1 MKTSRTLTTSHLAHS
16 LVLAGIAFILTLA
29 ILSPATYAA
38 TVTWSGGGGN
48 GSWTTGANWAG
59 TAPVSGDT
67 LTFSG
72 TSQTITI
79 NDLAAGT
86 TYGGINFTNDGSAG
100 KTGNFTLSGNSI
112 NPGSGA
118 QDIVTTATT
127 SGTLTDIISLTMNLT
142 ASKIIKV
149 GAGHN
154 LIISGNILNASGS
167 RSLTKSGT
175 ASTGGGMLTLSGN
188 NTYTG
193 GTTISAGTLQ
203 IGNANALG
211 TTGNITFSGGALQYG
226 SGITVDLSGR
236 IKNSASAMFIDTNG
250 QSVSLNSVLDSSNS
264 AGLTKTGSGTLTLNA
279 SNTYTGNSTI
289 SAGIL
294 QIGNANALGTS
305 GNITFGG
312 GALQYGSGIT
322 VDLSGRIKNSGS
334 AMSIDTNGQSVTFA
348 SILDSSNSGGL
359 TKNGSGTLTLNA
371 SNTYTGATTINAG
384 TLSIAAITNGGVAGA
399 LGNST
404 NAAANLVLGGGTL
417 LYTGSNGSTDRNFT
431 LSNAT
436 TSVIDV
442 SSAGT
447 TLTISGTATTTT
459 GGLTKNGSGT
469 LLLAGSNNYTGDTTV
484 NSGILQIG
492 ANNRISDS
500 STLRVNG
507 GTFNMATFNDT
518 VAGVILSANGTI
530 SGTNPILTST
540 SDFILENG
548 TAAAILAGTV
558 GVNKTT
564 SGTVTLSAANTYSGA
579 TTINAGTLQ
588 IGNGGTT
595 GALSSSSAITNNGT
609 LVFNRSNAIT
619 QGTNFASGISGTG
632 NVTQAGTGTL
642 TFNGTNSYTGTT
654 TISAGTLALNSSAS
668 NNSTIS
674 GNILINGGTLN
685 YGSAISDQISNSATV
700 TLSSGSFALVNRDET
715 IGTIAMSGGALSM
728 TSGVLTLSSDAGF
741 TGGTISMT
749 VAGGSIVTAGQTTLG
764 NVTFSYS
771 NASNATKGLIFS
783 SGLIV
788 DANTTA
794 NFTNASTGVGRI
806 SLEGSTQVFDVGA
819 SANMNIGW
827 ALASTNSSGALTKNG
842 TGTLTLSAANT
853 YTGTTTVNAGTV
865 SLNNVNALQNS
876 TLDTG
881 TSGSQALAFSV
892 AGANT
897 YNIGA
902 IQGGDTLDF
911 GNNTISVGANNAA
924 TSFTGTLAGSGGNLT
939 KVGSGA
945 FTLSGNNSYTGTTT
959 ISGGTIRL
967 GNAVSNNSTISGDIL
982 INGGTLNYATTVND
996 QISNSAT
1003 VTLSSGSFVLAN
1015 RDETIGAIAMS
1026 GGALSMSSG
1035 ILTLSSNAG
1044 FTGGTISM
1052 TVAGG
1057 SIITT
1062 GQTTLGNATF
1072 SYSNAS
1078 NASKGLILLS
1088 GLAVDADTT
1097 ANFTNA
1103 STGLGRISLEGST
1116 QVFDIGAS
1124 ANMNIGWAV
1133 VSSNSSGGLTK
1144 NGTGTMTLSAANTFS
1159 GTATINQGTLSL
1171 GNLNALQN
1179 STLDTGISGS
1189 QAVTFGVAGA
1199 NTYNI
1204 GAIQGGDTLDFGSN
1218 TISVGANN
1226 ATTSFTGILAGS
1238 GGSLIKVGSGSL
1250 TLSGANT
1257 YTGSTTI
1264 SAGTLVLNGT
1274 NSNSAITVNS
1284 GGTLAGSGTGG
1295 ATTIN
1300 SGGKIGPGN
1309 SPGMLTVGN
1318 LTLNGGATYSWEMAD
1333 ATGAAGTGWDQIN
1346 ATGLLTIGSNAT
1358 STFTI
1363 AITSSGNP
1371 SNWIYTT
1378 SNQSWDIIDYGTING
1393 FNASYFT
1400 LNTSAFQGDLDAQSS
1415 AWALTDTGSTLR
1427 LTYTYTANTPT
1438 YTGGTGN
1445 WSTGFSP
1452 AITTGGNATFAG
1464 LGGTATN
1471 DIASATLSSIGGLT
1485 FDGINSYTLGANS
1498 GSAGYNSASALAIGG
1513 GVTNNS
1519 IVTQTINVAT
1529 SFAANQT
1536 ISGNTGSL
1544 VFGGNVA
1551 VAANATLTM
1560 LGNSST
1566 TISGVVSGA
1575 GALTKNS
1582 NSTLTLSGNNTY
1594 SGGTTITTG
1603 TVLVGHDKAFGT
1615 GILRLGG
1622 TIAST
1627 DGTDRTI
1634 SNNVGGLSGTWSYTF
1649 GQANGGTGNLTFT
1662 DTGTATFASTG
1673 SKTFNVL
1680 NTTSFASSLISTGNV
1695 TVTKIGAGTLILT
1708 GNSTYSGSTTINAG
1722 TLQIGNGGT
1731 SGGLSASG
1739 TITNNGT
1746 LVFKRSNTLTQGTD
1760 FANSISGTGNLTQAG
1775 SGTLV
1780 LGSTNT
1786 YTGATTIS
1794 AGTLSLSTVTALS
1807 ATSGV
1812 NLANSTTLA
1821 YTGSAATLD
1830 RLISVT
1836 SGTGTIRNSGSGLLT
1851 LSGGLSKNGTT
1862 LTLAGGSNGITV
1874 SNAISGSSA
1883 NSDLVI
1889 DGGTVNLTGTNTYN
1903 GPTSLV
1909 NGATLSA
1916 NITNALPTANGRSAI
1931 SIDATGTGSSTLA
1944 LGASQSIAS
1953 LTGNTTSTVTL
1964 GSNTLTLGTTSGNT
1978 TYAGRITGSS
1988 SSALVKD
1995 GASTQVLTGNNSGF
2009 TGTTTISSGT
2019 LTAASAGAMGN
2030 STVINVT
2037 GGSFLVTAENAV
2049 NDNTAINLGGGR
2061 MAVSGTFNETVG
2073 ALTLSANSTL
2083 DFSGFV
2089 GTLRFSGI
2097 GSWATGA
2104 NLAIWN
2110 WSGTTYWG
2118 TQVNNYA
2125 TPSNLVFSNN
2135 STLTSNLA
2143 NISFY
2148 SDSGNSF
2155 VGSGFEVSG
2164 FSGGGSQI
2172 IAVPETETYFYA
2184 VALLAG
2190 LVIQYLRRRAKR
2202 KLLQGHRP
2210 A

>member
-1 MKTSRTLTTSHLAHS
+1 MRTPKTLTASHLARGS
-16 LVLAGIAFILTLA
+16 VLAEVAVILTLA

-79 NDLAAGT
+79 NDLTAGT

-112 NPGSGA
+112 NPGTGA

-127 SGTLTDIISLTMNLT
+127 SGTLTDTISLTMNLT
-142 ASKIIKV
+142 ANKIIKV

-193 GTTISAGTLQ
+193 GTTITTGTIN
-203 IGNANALG
+203 IGHANALG

-226 SGITVDLSGR
+226 SGITVDLSSR
-236 IKNSASAMFIDTNG
+236 IKNSASAMLIDTNG
-250 QSVSLNSVLDSSNS
+250 QSVSFDSVLDASNS

-279 SNTYTGNSTI
+279 SNTYTGTSTI
-289 SAGIL
+289 SAGTL

-322 VDLSGRIKNSGS
+322 VDLSNRIKNSGS
-334 AMSIDTNGQSVTFA
+334 AILIDTNGQSVTFA

-359 TKNGSGTLTLNA
+359 TKTGSGTLTLNA

-384 TLSIAAITNGGVAGA
+384 TLSIATITNGGVAGA

-404 NAAANLVLGGGTL
+404 SVAGNLVLGGGTL
-417 LYTGSNGSTDRNFT
+417 QYTGSTGSTDRNFT
-431 LSNAT
+431 LSNGT

-447 TLTISGTATTTT
+447 TLTISGTAATTT

-469 LLLAGSNNYTGDTTV
+469 LLLAGSNNYTGDTTI

-507 GTFNMATFNDT
+507 GTFNIVTFNDT
-518 VAGVILSANGTI
+518 VAGVALSANGTI
-530 SGTNPILTST
+530 SGTNGVLTSN

-564 SGTVTLSAANTYSGA
+564 SGTVTLSAANTYTGA
-579 TTINAGTLQ
+579 TIINAGILQ
-588 IGNGGTT
+588 VGSGSTT
-595 GALSSSSAITNNGT
+595 GSLSTSSAITNNGT
-609 LVFNRSNAIT
+609 LVFNRSNTIT
-619 QGTNFASGISGTG
+619 QGTNFGSVISGTG

-642 TFNGTNSYTGTT
+642 TFNGTNSYIGTT

-674 GNILINGGTLN
+674 GDIVINGGTLN
-685 YGSAISDQISNSATV
+685 YG
-700 TLSSGSFALVNRDET
+700 
-715 IGTIAMSGGALSM
+715 
-728 TSGVLTLSSDAGF
+728 
-741 TGGTISMT
+741 
-749 VAGGSIVTAGQTTLG
+749 
-764 NVTFSYS
+764 
-771 NASNATKGLIFS
+771 
-783 SGLIV
+783 
-788 DANTTA
+788 
-794 NFTNASTGVGRI
+794 
-806 SLEGSTQVFDVGA
+806 
-819 SANMNIGW
+819 
-827 ALASTNSSGALTKNG
+827 
-842 TGTLTLSAANT
+842 
-853 YTGTTTVNAGTV
+853 
-865 SLNNVNALQNS
+865 
-876 TLDTG
+876 
-881 TSGSQALAFSV
+881 
-892 AGANT
+892 
-897 YNIGA
+897 
-902 IQGGDTLDF
+902 
-911 GNNTISVGANNAA
+911 
-924 TSFTGTLAGSGGNLT
+924 
-939 KVGSGA
+939 
-945 FTLSGNNSYTGTTT
+945 
-959 ISGGTIRL
+959 
-967 GNAVSNNSTISGDIL
+967 
-982 INGGTLNYATTVND
+982 TTVND

-1003 VTLSSGSFVLAN
+1003 VTMTSGSFALAA
-1015 RDETIGAIAMS
+1015 RDETIGAISMS
-1026 GGALSMSSG
+1026 GGDLSITSG
-1035 ILTLSSNAG
+1035 VLTLSSNSSI
-1044 FTGGTISM
+1044 TGGNISI
-1052 TVAGG
+1052 TSAGG
-1057 SIITT
+1057 GINTNST
-1062 GQTTLGNATF
+1062 GSATLGNAAF
-1072 SYSNAS
+1072 SYNNAS
-1078 NASKGLILLS
+1078 NASAGLVLSS
-1088 GLAVDADTT
+1088 GLNVNANTT

-1103 STGLGRISLEGST
+1103 LAGVGRISLGGT
-1116 QVFDIGAS
+1116 TKVFDVGAS
-1124 ANMNIGWAV
+1124 ANLNIGWAV

-1144 NGTGTMTLSAANTFS
+1144 NGTGTMTLSAANTYT
-1159 GTATINQGTLSL
+1159 GATTINGGTL
-1171 GNLNALQN
+1171 
-1179 STLDTGISGS
+1179 TLSGGSAIADTGAVTVASGAVLNLGASETVGAISG
-1189 QAVTFGVAGA
+1189 AG
-1199 NTYNI
+1199 NI
-1204 GAIQGGDTLDFGSN
+1204 AMGSYTL
-1218 TISVGANN
+1218 TTN
-1226 ATTSFTGILAGS
+1226 ASTATSFTGILSGS
-1238 GGSLIKVGSGSL
+1238 GGSLTKVGSGSL

-1309 SPGMLTVGN
+1309 SPGILTVGN

-1333 ATGAAGTGWDQIN
+1333 ATGAAGAGWDQIN

-1393 FNASYFT
+1393 FNSSYFT
-1400 LNTSAFQGDLDAQSS
+1400 LNTSAFAGDMDANSS
-1415 AWALTDTGSTLR
+1415 SWSLSDTGSTLR
-1427 LTYTYTANTPT
+1427 LTYTYTATTPT
-1438 YTGGTGN
+1438 YVGGTGN

-1519 IVTQTINVAT
+1519 TVTQTINIAT

-1536 ISGNTGSL
+1536 IAGNTGSL

-1551 VAANATLTM
+1551 VAANATLTVV
-1560 LGNSST
+1560 GNSST

-1634 SNNVGGLSGTWSYTF
+1634 SNNVGGLSGTWTYTF

-1680 NTTSFASSLISTGNV
+1680 NTTSFASSLISSGNV
-1695 TVTKIGAGTLILT
+1695 TVTKIGSGTLILT

-1731 SGGLSASG
+1731 SGALSASS

-1746 LVFKRSNTLTQGTD
+1746 LAFKRSNTITQGTD

-1780 LGSTNT
+1780 LGGTNT

-1794 AGTLSLSTVTALS
+1794 AGNLSISSVSALTN
-1807 ATSGV
+1807 TSGV
-1812 NLANSTTLA
+1812 NLTNATALI
-1821 YTGSAATLD
+1821 YTGGAANLD

-1836 SGTGTIRNSGSGLLT
+1836 AGTGTIRNSGSGLLT

-1916 NITNALPTANGRSAI
+1916 NVTNALPTANGRSAV

-1995 GASTQVLTGNNSGF
+1995 GASTQVLTGNNTGF
-2009 TGTTTISSGT
+2009 TGATTISSGT
-2019 LTAASAGAMGN
+2019 LTAAAAGAMGN

-2049 NDNTAINLGGGR
+2049 NGNTAINLGGGR
-2061 MAVSGTFNETVG
+2061 MAVSGSFNETVG
-2073 ALTLSANSTL
+2073 ALTLSANSTI

-2089 GTLRFSGI
+2089 GTLRFSGV
-2097 GSWATGA
+2097 GSWTAGA

-2118 TQVNNYA
+2118 TPVNNYA

-2135 STLTSNLA
+2135 STLTSHLA

-2172 IAVPETETYFYA
+2172 IAVPETETYFSA
-2184 VALLAG
+2184 VALLAAV
-2190 LVIQYLRRRAKR
+2190 VIQYLCRRAR
-2202 KLLQGHRP
+2202 QKLLKGQTAP
-2210 A
+2210 

>member
-1 MKTSRTLTTSHLAHS
+1 
-16 LVLAGIAFILTLA
+16 
-29 ILSPATYAA
+29 
-38 TVTWSGGGGN
+38 
-48 GSWTTGANWAG
+48 
-59 TAPVSGDT
+59 
-67 LTFSG
+67 
-72 TSQTITI
+72 
-79 NDLAAGT
+79 
-86 TYGGINFTNDGSAG
+86 
-100 KTGNFTLSGNSI
+100 
-112 NPGSGA
+112 
-118 QDIVTTATT
+118 
-127 SGTLTDIISLTMNLT
+127 
-142 ASKIIKV
+142 
-149 GAGHN
+149 
-154 LIISGNILNASGS
+154 
-167 RSLTKSGT
+167 
-175 ASTGGGMLTLSGN
+175 
-188 NTYTG
+188 
-193 GTTISAGTLQ
+193 
-203 IGNANALG
+203 
-211 TTGNITFSGGALQYG
+211 
-226 SGITVDLSGR
+226 
-236 IKNSASAMFIDTNG
+236 
-250 QSVSLNSVLDSSNS
+250 
-264 AGLTKTGSGTLTLNA
+264 
-279 SNTYTGNSTI
+279 
-289 SAGIL
+289 
-294 QIGNANALGTS
+294 
-305 GNITFGG
+305 
-312 GALQYGSGIT
+312 
-322 VDLSGRIKNSGS
+322 
-334 AMSIDTNGQSVTFA
+334 
-348 SILDSSNSGGL
+348 
-359 TKNGSGTLTLNA
+359 
-371 SNTYTGATTINAG
+371 
-384 TLSIAAITNGGVAGA
+384 
-399 LGNST
+399 
-404 NAAANLVLGGGTL
+404 
-417 LYTGSNGSTDRNFT
+417 
-431 LSNAT
+431 
-436 TSVIDV
+436 
-442 SSAGT
+442 
-447 TLTISGTATTTT
+447 
-459 GGLTKNGSGT
+459 
-469 LLLAGSNNYTGDTTV
+469 
-484 NSGILQIG
+484 
-492 ANNRISDS
+492 
-500 STLRVNG
+500 
-507 GTFNMATFNDT
+507 
-518 VAGVILSANGTI
+518 
-530 SGTNPILTST
+530 
-540 SDFILENG
+540 
-548 TAAAILAGTV
+548 
-558 GVNKTT
+558 
-564 SGTVTLSAANTYSGA
+564 
-579 TTINAGTLQ
+579 
-588 IGNGGTT
+588 
-595 GALSSSSAITNNGT
+595 
-609 LVFNRSNAIT
+609 
-619 QGTNFASGISGTG
+619 
-632 NVTQAGTGTL
+632 
-642 TFNGTNSYTGTT
+642 
-654 TISAGTLALNSSAS
+654 
-668 NNSTIS
+668 
-674 GNILINGGTLN
+674 
-685 YGSAISDQISNSATV
+685 
-700 TLSSGSFALVNRDET
+700 
-715 IGTIAMSGGALSM
+715 
-728 TSGVLTLSSDAGF
+728 
-741 TGGTISMT
+741 
-749 VAGGSIVTAGQTTLG
+749 
-764 NVTFSYS
+764 
-771 NASNATKGLIFS
+771 
-783 SGLIV
+783 
-788 DANTTA
+788 
-794 NFTNASTGVGRI
+794 
-806 SLEGSTQVFDVGA
+806 
-819 SANMNIGW
+819 
-827 ALASTNSSGALTKNG
+827 
-842 TGTLTLSAANT
+842 
-853 YTGTTTVNAGTV
+853 
-865 SLNNVNALQNS
+865 
-876 TLDTG
+876 
-881 TSGSQALAFSV
+881 
-892 AGANT
+892 
-897 YNIGA
+897 
-902 IQGGDTLDF
+902 
-911 GNNTISVGANNAA
+911 
-924 TSFTGTLAGSGGNLT
+924 
-939 KVGSGA
+939 
-945 FTLSGNNSYTGTTT
+945 
-959 ISGGTIRL
+959 
-967 GNAVSNNSTISGDIL
+967 
-982 INGGTLNYATTVND
+982 
-996 QISNSAT
+996 
-1003 VTLSSGSFVLAN
+1003 
-1015 RDETIGAIAMS
+1015 
-1026 GGALSMSSG
+1026 
-1035 ILTLSSNAG
+1035 
-1044 FTGGTISM
+1044 
-1052 TVAGG
+1052 
-1057 SIITT
+1057 
-1062 GQTTLGNATF
+1062 
-1072 SYSNAS
+1072 
-1078 NASKGLILLS
+1078 
-1088 GLAVDADTT
+1088 
-1097 ANFTNA
+1097 
-1103 STGLGRISLEGST
+1103 
-1116 QVFDIGAS
+1116 
-1124 ANMNIGWAV
+1124 
-1133 VSSNSSGGLTK
+1133 
-1144 NGTGTMTLSAANTFS
+1144 
-1159 GTATINQGTLSL
+1159 
-1171 GNLNALQN
+1171 
-1179 STLDTGISGS
+1179 
-1189 QAVTFGVAGA
+1189 VAGA

-1300 SGGKIGPGN
+1300 SGGKIGPSS
-1309 SPGMLTVGN
+1309 SPGILTVGN

-1363 AITSSGNP
+1363 SITSSGNP

-1438 YTGGTGN
+1438 YAGGTGN

-1471 DIASATLSSIGGLT
+1471 DIASATLSSIGSLT
-1485 FDGINSYTLGANS
+1485 FDGINSYTLEANS

-1519 IVTQTINVAT
+1519 TVTQTINVAT

-1536 ISGNTGSL
+1536 ITGNTGSL

-1603 TVLVGHDKAFGT
+1603 TVLVGHDKAFGS

-1634 SNNVGGLSGTWSYTF
+1634 SNNVGGLSGTWTYTF

-1662 DTGTATFASTG
+1662 DTGSATFASTG

-1731 SGGLSASG
+1731 SGALSASG

-1995 GASTQVLTGNNSGF
+1995 GASTQVLTGNNTGF

-2184 VALLAG
+2184 VALLACI
-2190 LVIQYLRRRAKR
+2190 VVQYLRRRAKR
-2202 KLLQGHRP
+2202 KPLQGHRP